1 MGQILGE
8 KLRQYRR
15 IKGWTL
21 REVEEKSGVSNGY
34 LSQLEKGSI
43 KEPSPNYLR
52 KLAEAYEVSYESL
65 LKLAGYIVQVK
76 QKEHRVSGTAFSL
89 FKDLTPEE
97 QEELLKYL
105 EFLRSR
111 KKKAR

>member
-1 MGQILGE
+1 MKKI
-8 KLRQYRR
+8 
-15 IKGWTL
+15 
-21 REVEEKSGVSNGY
+21 
-34 LSQLEKGSI
+34 
-43 KEPSPNYLR
+43 
-52 KLAEAYEVSYESL
+52 
-65 LKLAGYIVQVK
+65 VK